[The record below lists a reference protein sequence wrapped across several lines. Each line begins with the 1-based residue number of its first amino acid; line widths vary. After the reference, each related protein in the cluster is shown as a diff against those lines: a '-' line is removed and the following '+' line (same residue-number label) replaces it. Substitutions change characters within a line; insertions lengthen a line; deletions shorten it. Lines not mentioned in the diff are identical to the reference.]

1 MQYAVAVWGAS
12 QNGPSIALRDLISWH
27 NPRSVK
33 RQKESSGCEVPFMK
47 RFCQGCE
54 SFVKS
59 HLFCETFPIFVAL
72 KRDIEKMEKEKT
84 QIQSPKAL
92 AWQRFRKNKLGMA
105 ASFFII
111 VFALLAIFAYCF
123 IPDPTPNANRQL
135 LELSTQKPGFEVDML
150 LVPKEIPNPKQSFF
164 KTLLQ
169 GKPDDYIFI
178 PYDSLKISATQTEV
192 FLFNPEKSGTI
203 RTETYSNQEI
213 TKKNFSSQADAENY
227 ILRNCTKHQKFLL
240 GTDQFGRDFLSRLV
254 LGSRISLTVGFIAVF
269 LSLLIGITVGSLGG
283 FFRGKVDDVVVWF
296 INVVWSIPTLLL
308 VIAITFALGKGIAQV
323 FIAVGLTM
331 WVEVAR
337 IVRGQ
342 ILSIRETTFVEAGKA
357 LGFKNIRI
365 IFKHILP
372 NIINPI
378 IVVSAANFASAILL
392 EAGLSFL
399 GIGVQPPMPS
409 WGSMIKEN
417 YAFIILDAA
426 YLAIL
431 PGIAIMLLVLAFML
445 VGNALRDALDVKN

>member
-1 MQYAVAVWGAS
+1 
-12 QNGPSIALRDLISWH
+12 
-27 NPRSVK
+27 
-33 RQKESSGCEVPFMK
+33 MK
-47 RFCQGCE
+47 NTNKQ
-54 SFVKS
+54 
-59 HLFCETFPIFVAL
+59 
-72 KRDIEKMEKEKT
+72 
-84 QIQSPKAL
+84 QSPSAL
-92 AWQRFRKNKLGMA
+92 AWQRFRKNRLGMVA
-105 ASFFII
+105 MSLII
-111 VFALLAIFAYCF
+111 IEALLALFAYYI

-135 LELSTQKPGFEVDML
+135 LELSTRKPGFEVDML
-150 LVPKEIPNPKQSFF
+150 VLPKEVSPEPVGFF
-164 KTLLQ
+164 ERLFNGRLDDCTYLPFDSIKTF
-169 GKPDDYIFI
+169 DDHTLVY
-178 PYDSLKISATQTEV
+178 
-192 FLFNPEKSGTI
+192 LFNPEHSSSV
-203 RTETYSNQEI
+203 RVQEI
-213 TKKNFSSQADAENY
+213 PNSEIAGV
-227 ILRNCTKHQKFLL
+227 KHQKFLL

-254 LGSRISLTVGFIAVF
+254 LGSRISLIVGFIAVA
-269 LSLLIGITVGSLGG
+269 LSLAIGIFIGSLGG
-283 FFRGKVDDVVVWF
+283 FFRGKVDDVVVWL

-308 VIAITFALGKGIAQV
+308 VIAITFALGKGIGQV

-342 ILSIRETTFVEAGKA
+342 IFSVREMTYVEAGKA
-357 LGFKNIRI
+357 LGFKDIRI
-365 IFKHILP
+365 IMRHILP

-378 IVVSAANFASAILL
+378 IVVSASNFASAILL

-445 VGNALRDALDVKN
+445 VGNALRSAIDNK

>member
-1 MQYAVAVWGAS
+1 M
-12 QNGPSIALRDLISWH
+12 D
-27 NPRSVK
+27 
-33 RQKESSGCEVPFMK
+33 
-47 RFCQGCE
+47 
-54 SFVKS
+54 
-59 HLFCETFPIFVAL
+59 
-72 KRDIEKMEKEKT
+72 EKK
-84 QIQSPKAL
+84 QQSQSPKAL
-92 AWQRFRKNKLGMA
+92 AWKRFRSNKLGML
-105 ASFFII
+105 SCFYVII
-111 VFALLAIFAYCF
+111 WALLALFAYLV
-123 IPDPTPNANRQL
+123 IPDKTPNANRQI
-135 LELSTQKPGFEVDML
+135 LEISTKKPGFEVDML
-150 LVPKEIPNPKQSFF
+150 MVPKETPPEKTSFF
-164 KTLLQ
+164 
-169 GKPDDYIFI
+169 
-178 PYDSLKISATQTEV
+178 E
-192 FLFNPEKSGTI
+192 FLFNGRPDDCIYLPFDSLQINKEKTTVFLYQSGESGTV
-203 RTETYSNQEI
+203 RTEVVENKELLRGGVSTGLTPAGFNSAEE
-213 TKKNFSSQADAENY
+213 ADQY
-227 ILRNCTKHQKFLL
+227 IRSHCVKHRKFLL

-254 LGSRISLTVGFIAVF
+254 LGSRISLTVGFIAVL
-269 LSLLIGITVGSLGG
+269 LSLLIGIVVGSLGG
-283 FFRGKVDDVVVWF
+283 FFRGKVDDAVVWF

-342 ILSIRETTFVEAGKA
+342 ILSIRETTFVEAGRA
-357 LGFKNIRI
+357 LGFKDLRI
-365 IFKHILP
+365 IFRHILP
-372 NIINPI
+372 NILNPI

-445 VGNALRDALDVKN
+445 IGNALREALDVKN

>member
-1 MQYAVAVWGAS
+1 MDS
-12 QNGPSIALRDLISWH
+12 
-27 NPRSVK
+27 K
-33 RQKESSGCEVPFMK
+33 
-47 RFCQGCE
+47 
-54 SFVKS
+54 
-59 HLFCETFPIFVAL
+59 L
-72 KRDIEKMEKEKT
+72 K
-84 QIQSPKAL
+84 QSQSPKAL
-92 AWQRFRKNKLGMA
+92 AWKRFRSNKLGMV
-105 ASFFII
+105 SCGFVILW
-111 VFALLAIFAYCF
+111 ALLALFAYVI
-123 IPDPTPNANRQL
+123 IPDKTPNANRQI
-135 LELSTQKPGFEVDML
+135 LEISTKKPGFEVDML
-150 LVPKEIPNPKQSFF
+150 MMPKETPPAQTPFF
-164 KTLLQ
+164 Q
-169 GKPDDYIFI
+169 
-178 PYDSLKISATQTEV
+178 
-192 FLFNPEKSGTI
+192 FLFNGRPDDCIYMPFDSIRVDAETTTVYLYQAEESQTVRTEIIDNRDLLQAGPSTSSGTLAFALAEEADTYI
-203 RTETYSNQEI
+203 RSH
-213 TKKNFSSQADAENY
+213 
-227 ILRNCTKHQKFLL
+227 CVKHRKFLL

-254 LGSRISLTVGFIAVF
+254 LGSRISLTVGFIAVL
-269 LSLLIGITVGSLGG
+269 LSLMIGIVMGSLGG
-283 FFRGKVDDVVVWF
+283 FFRGKVDDAVVWF

-342 ILSIRETTFVEAGKA
+342 ILSIRETTFVDAGRA
-357 LGFKNIRI
+357 LGFKNLRI

-372 NIINPI
+372 NILNPI

-445 VGNALRDALDVKN
+445 IGNALREALDVKN

>member
-1 MQYAVAVWGAS
+1 ME
-12 QNGPSIALRDLISWH
+12 
-27 NPRSVK
+27 
-33 RQKESSGCEVPFMK
+33 ESTK
-47 RFCQGCE
+47 N
-54 SFVKS
+54 
-59 HLFCETFPIFVAL
+59 T
-72 KRDIEKMEKEKT
+72 
-84 QIQSPKAL
+84 QSPKAL
-92 AWQRFRKNKLGMA
+92 AWKRFRSNKLGML
-105 ASFFII
+105 SCFYVI
-111 VFALLAIFAYCF
+111 VWALLAMFAYLV
-123 IPDPTPNANRQL
+123 IPNKTPNANRQL
-135 LELSTQKPGFEVDML
+135 LEISTKKPGFEVDML
-150 LVPKEIPNPKQSFF
+150 MVPKETPPAKTSFF
-164 KTLLQ
+164 KFLLQ
-169 GKPDDYIFI
+169 GRPDDCTYLPF
-178 PYDSLKISATQTEV
+178 DSLHINKETTTV
-192 FLFNPEKSGTI
+192 FLYQSEESTTVRTEIIENKELVGFGPSTPSSGSGTLG
-203 RTETYSNQEI
+203 
-213 TKKNFSSQADAENY
+213 FSSDNEAEQY
-227 ILRNCTKHQKFLL
+227 IRSHCVKHRIFLL

-254 LGSRISLTVGFIAVF
+254 LGSRISLTVGFIAVL
-269 LSLLIGITVGSLGG
+269 LSLMIGIVVGSLGG
-283 FFRGKVDDVVVWF
+283 FFRGKVDDAVVWF

-342 ILSIRETTFVEAGKA
+342 ILSIRETTFVEAGRA
-357 LGFKNIRI
+357 LGFKNLRI

-372 NIINPI
+372 NILNPI

-445 VGNALRDALDVKN
+445 IGNALREALDVKN

>member
-1 MQYAVAVWGAS
+1 MAKKNNRATSPATVAW
-12 QNGPSIALRDLISWH
+12 R
-27 NPRSVK
+27 
-33 RQKESSGCEVPFMK
+33 
-47 RFCQGCE
+47 
-54 SFVKS
+54 
-59 HLFCETFPIFVAL
+59 
-72 KRDIEKMEKEKT
+72 
-84 QIQSPKAL
+84 
-92 AWQRFRKNKLGMA
+92 RFRKNILGMT
-105 ASFFII
+105 ASVFILAI
-111 VFALLAIFAYCF
+111 AMLAVFAYHI
-123 IPDPTPNANRQL
+123 IPDPTPNANRQM

-150 LVPKEIPNPKQSFF
+150 ILPKENHTPKQGWLR
-164 KTLLQ
+164 TLLS
-169 GKPDDYIFI
+169 GTPDSCTFL
-178 PYDSLKISATQTEV
+178 PYDSLHVEQNHTLV
-192 FLFNPEKSGTI
+192 FLF
-203 RTETYSNQEI
+203 
-213 TKKNFSSQADAENY
+213 DAEKDGQAETRHIANSEIAGTVFDSAEAADTY
-227 ILRNCTKHQKFLL
+227 IRRHCTIHQKFLL
-240 GTDQFGRDFLSRLV
+240 GTDQFGRDFFSRLV
-254 LGSRISLTVGFIAVF
+254 LGCRISLTVGFIAVF
-269 LSLLIGITVGSLGG
+269 LSLIIGISIGSVGG
-283 FFRGKVDDVVVWF
+283 FFRGRIDDAVVWF

-342 ILSIRETTFVEAGKA
+342 ILSIRETTFVEAGRA
-357 LGFKNIRI
+357 LGFKNARI
-365 IFKHILP
+365 IFRHILP

-445 VGNALRDALDVKN
+445 VGNALREALDVKQ

>member
-1 MQYAVAVWGAS
+1 MISCGFVLLWAFL
-12 QNGPSIALRDLISWH
+12 AL
-27 NPRSVK
+27 
-33 RQKESSGCEVPFMK
+33 
-47 RFCQGCE
+47 
-54 SFVKS
+54 
-59 HLFCETFPIFVAL
+59 
-72 KRDIEKMEKEKT
+72 
-84 QIQSPKAL
+84 
-92 AWQRFRKNKLGMA
+92 
-105 ASFFII
+105 
-111 VFALLAIFAYCF
+111 FAYLI
-123 IPDPTPNANRQL
+123 IPDKTPNANRQI
-135 LELSTQKPGFEVDML
+135 LEISTKKPGFEVDML
-150 LVPKEIPNPKQSFF
+150 MLPKENPNPKTPFF
-164 KTLLQ
+164 H
-169 GKPDDYIFI
+169 
-178 PYDSLKISATQTEV
+178 
-192 FLFNPEKSGTI
+192 FLFNGRPDDVIYLPFDSIHVDALVTTVYIYQSEESVST
-203 RTETYSNQEI
+203 RTEIIDNQEL
-213 TKKNFSSQADAENY
+213 TGKTLASAKEADAY
-227 ILRNCTKHQKFLL
+227 IRSQCVKHRKFLL

-254 LGSRISLTVGFIAVF
+254 LGSRISLCVGFIAVL
-269 LSLLIGITVGSLGG
+269 LSLMIGIVMGSLGG
-283 FFRGKVDDVVVWF
+283 FFRGKVDDAVVWF

-342 ILSIRETTFVEAGKA
+342 ILSIRETTFVEAGRA
-357 LGFKNIRI
+357 LGFKDLRI
-365 IFKHILP
+365 IFRHILP
-372 NIINPI
+372 NILNPI

-445 VGNALRDALDVKN
+445 IGNALREALDVKN

>member
-1 MQYAVAVWGAS
+1 MDSKPKQA
-12 QNGPSIALRDLISWH
+12 
-27 NPRSVK
+27 
-33 RQKESSGCEVPFMK
+33 
-47 RFCQGCE
+47 
-54 SFVKS
+54 
-59 HLFCETFPIFVAL
+59 
-72 KRDIEKMEKEKT
+72 
-84 QIQSPKAL
+84 QSPKAL
-92 AWQRFRKNKLGMA
+92 AWKRFRSNKLGMA
-105 ASFFII
+105 SCGFVILW
-111 VFALLAIFAYCF
+111 ALLALFAYLF
-123 IPDPTPNANRQL
+123 IPDKTPNANRQI
-135 LELSTQKPGFEVDML
+135 LEISTKKPGFEVDML
-150 LVPKEIPNPKQSFF
+150 MIPKETQPQKTPFF
-164 KTLLQ
+164 DFLFN
-169 GKPDDYIFI
+169 GRPDDCIYLPF
-178 PYDSLKISATQTEV
+178 DSIRVDKERTTVYLYQGEESSTARTEV
-192 FLFNPEKSGTI
+192 FDNKELLINKDPSIGSGTFDSAEEADTYI
-203 RTETYSNQEI
+203 RSH
-213 TKKNFSSQADAENY
+213 
-227 ILRNCTKHQKFLL
+227 CVKHRKFLL

-254 LGSRISLTVGFIAVF
+254 LGSRISLTVGFIAVL
-269 LSLLIGITVGSLGG
+269 LSLMIGIVMGSLGG
-283 FFRGKVDDVVVWF
+283 FFRGKVDDLVVWF

-342 ILSIRETTFVEAGKA
+342 ILSIRETTFVEAGRA
-357 LGFKNIRI
+357 LGFKNLRI

-372 NIINPI
+372 NILNPI

-445 VGNALRDALDVKN
+445 IGNALREALDVKN

>member
-1 MQYAVAVWGAS
+1 MM
-12 QNGPSIALRDLISWH
+12 NGKPKQA
-27 NPRSVK
+27 
-33 RQKESSGCEVPFMK
+33 
-47 RFCQGCE
+47 
-54 SFVKS
+54 
-59 HLFCETFPIFVAL
+59 
-72 KRDIEKMEKEKT
+72 
-84 QIQSPKAL
+84 QSPKAL
-92 AWQRFRKNKLGMA
+92 AWKRFRSNKLGIVSCGFVLLWALMA
-105 ASFFII
+105 
-111 VFALLAIFAYCF
+111 LFAYLI
-123 IPDPTPNANRQL
+123 IPDKTPNANRQI
-135 LELSTQKPGFEVDML
+135 LEISTKKPGFEVDML
-150 LVPKEIPNPKQSFF
+150 MVPKETPPATTPFF
-164 KTLLQ
+164 K
-169 GKPDDYIFI
+169 
-178 PYDSLKISATQTEV
+178 
-192 FLFNPEKSGTI
+192 FLFNGRLDECIYLPFDSIRVDKESTIVYLYQGEESSSVRTEIVDNRELIKVGPSTGSGTLVSSNGPSTGSGTAGTLISSDGVSTGSTTPAFATVEEADTYI
-203 RTETYSNQEI
+203 RSH
-213 TKKNFSSQADAENY
+213 
-227 ILRNCTKHQKFLL
+227 CVKHRKFLL
-240 GTDQFGRDFLSRLV
+240 GTDQFGRDFFSRLV
-254 LGSRISLTVGFIAVF
+254 LGSRISLTVGFIAVL
-269 LSLLIGITVGSLGG
+269 LSLMIGIVVGSLGG
-283 FFRGKVDDVVVWF
+283 FFRGKVDDAVVWF

-342 ILSIRETTFVEAGKA
+342 ILSIRETTFVEAGRA
-357 LGFKNIRI
+357 LGFRNLRI

-372 NIINPI
+372 NILNPI

-445 VGNALRDALDVKN
+445 IGNALREALDVKN

>member
-1 MQYAVAVWGAS
+1 M
-12 QNGPSIALRDLISWH
+12 D
-27 NPRSVK
+27 
-33 RQKESSGCEVPFMK
+33 
-47 RFCQGCE
+47 
-54 SFVKS
+54 
-59 HLFCETFPIFVAL
+59 
-72 KRDIEKMEKEKT
+72 EKARNT
-84 QIQSPKAL
+84 QSPKAL
-92 AWQRFRKNKLGMA
+92 AWRRFRSNKLGMA
-105 ASFFII
+105 ASFFVLLWAI
-111 VFALLAIFAYCF
+111 VALFAYLI

-135 LELSTQKPGFEVDML
+135 LEISTKKPGFEVDML
-150 LVPKEIPNPKQSFF
+150 MIPKETPPAKTPFF
-164 KTLLQ
+164 KYLLQ
-169 GKPDDYIFI
+169 GRPDDCTYLPF
-178 PYDSLKISATQTEV
+178 DSLHINKETTTV
-192 FLFNPEKSGTI
+192 FLYQAEESSTVRTEIVNNMELKKSGVSTGSTTAAFASAEEADTYI
-203 RTETYSNQEI
+203 RNH
-213 TKKNFSSQADAENY
+213 
-227 ILRNCTKHQKFLL
+227 CVKHRKFLL
-240 GTDQFGRDFLSRLV
+240 GTDQFGRDFLSRLI
-254 LGSRISLTVGFIAVF
+254 LGSRISLTVGFIAVL
-269 LSLLIGITVGSLGG
+269 LSLMIGIVVGSLGG
-283 FFRGKVDDVVVWF
+283 FFRGKVDDAVVWF

-342 ILSIRETTFVEAGKA
+342 ILSIRETTFVEAGRA
-357 LGFKNIRI
+357 LGFKDLRI

-372 NIINPI
+372 NILNPI

-445 VGNALRDALDVKN
+445 IGNALREALDVKN

>member
-1 MQYAVAVWGAS
+1 MTGRPK
-12 QNGPSIALRDLISWH
+12 QN
-27 NPRSVK
+27 
-33 RQKESSGCEVPFMK
+33 
-47 RFCQGCE
+47 
-54 SFVKS
+54 
-59 HLFCETFPIFVAL
+59 
-72 KRDIEKMEKEKT
+72 
-84 QIQSPKAL
+84 QSPKAL
-92 AWQRFRKNKLGMA
+92 AWKRFRSNKLGMVSLGFVILWA
-105 ASFFII
+105 L
-111 VFALLAIFAYCF
+111 FALFAYVI
-123 IPDPTPNANRQL
+123 IPDKTPNANRQI
-135 LELSTQKPGFEVDML
+135 LEISTKKPGFEIDML
-150 LVPKEIPNPKQSFF
+150 MIPKETPPQ
-164 KTLLQ
+164 KTPFLDFLLN
-169 GKPDDYIFI
+169 GRPDDCIYLPF
-178 PYDSLKISATQTEV
+178 DSLKI
-192 FLFNPEKSGTI
+192 EKEKTI
-203 RTETYSNQEI
+203 VYLYQAEESSTTRTEIINNQEL
-213 TKKNFSSQADAENY
+213 TGKAFASASEAENF
-227 ILRNCTKHQKFLL
+227 IKGHCIKHRKFLL

-254 LGSRISLTVGFIAVF
+254 LGSRISLTVGFIAVL
-269 LSLLIGITVGSLGG
+269 LSLVIGIIMGSLGG
-283 FFRGKVDDVVVWF
+283 FFRGKVDDAVVWF

-342 ILSIRETTFVEAGKA
+342 ILSIRETTFVEAGRA
-357 LGFKNIRI
+357 LGFKDLRI
-365 IFKHILP
+365 IFRHILP
-372 NIINPI
+372 NILNPI

-445 VGNALRDALDVKN
+445 IGNALREALDVKN

>member
-1 MQYAVAVWGAS
+1 MDKKKP
-12 QNGPSIALRDLISWH
+12 QN
-27 NPRSVK
+27 
-33 RQKESSGCEVPFMK
+33 
-47 RFCQGCE
+47 
-54 SFVKS
+54 
-59 HLFCETFPIFVAL
+59 
-72 KRDIEKMEKEKT
+72 
-84 QIQSPKAL
+84 QSPKAL
-92 AWQRFRKNKLGMA
+92 AWKRFRNNKLGMV
-105 ASFFII
+105 SCGF
-111 VFALLAIFAYCF
+111 VLLWALLALFAYLV
-123 IPDPTPNANRQL
+123 IPDKTPNANRQI
-135 LELSTQKPGFEVDML
+135 LEISTKKPGFEIDML
-150 LVPKEIPNPKQSFF
+150 MVPKETPPAKTPFF
-164 KTLLQ
+164 QFLFN
-169 GKPDDYIFI
+169 GRPDDCIYLPF
-178 PYDSLKISATQTEV
+178 DSLQIIKETTTVFLYQAEGASSVRTEV
-192 FLFNPEKSGTI
+192 FDNKELLASGVSTGSTTAGFNS
-203 RTETYSNQEI
+203 TEE
-213 TKKNFSSQADAENY
+213 ADNY
-227 ILRNCTKHQKFLL
+227 IRSHCVKHRKFIL

-254 LGSRISLTVGFIAVF
+254 LGSRISLMVGFIAVL
-269 LSLLIGITVGSLGG
+269 LSLMIGIVVGSLGG
-283 FFRGKVDDVVVWF
+283 FFRGKVDDAVVWF

-342 ILSIRETTFVEAGKA
+342 ILSIRETTFVEAGRA
-357 LGFKNIRI
+357 LGFKDLRI
-365 IFKHILP
+365 IFRHILP
-372 NIINPI
+372 NILNPI

-445 VGNALRDALDVKN
+445 IGNALREALDVKN

>member
-1 MQYAVAVWGAS
+1 M
-12 QNGPSIALRDLISWH
+12 NNKPE
-27 NPRSVK
+27 
-33 RQKESSGCEVPFMK
+33 QK
-47 RFCQGCE
+47 
-54 SFVKS
+54 
-59 HLFCETFPIFVAL
+59 
-72 KRDIEKMEKEKT
+72 
-84 QIQSPKAL
+84 QSPKAL
-92 AWQRFRKNKLGMA
+92 AWKRFRSNKLGML
-105 ASFFII
+105 SCFYVII
-111 VFALLAIFAYCF
+111 WALLAMFAYTV
-123 IPDPTPNANRQL
+123 IPDKTPNANRQI
-135 LELSTQKPGFEVDML
+135 LEISTKKPGFEVDML
-150 LVPKEIPNPKQSFF
+150 MIPKETPPAKTSFF
-164 KTLLQ
+164 QFLLN
-169 GKPDDYIFI
+169 GRPDDCIYLPF
-178 PYDSLKISATQTEV
+178 DSIHIEAEQTTVYLYQAEETTTV
-192 FLFNPEKSGTI
+192 
-203 RTETYSNQEI
+203 RTEIIENKELVKDSPATGSGIFKTAEE
-213 TKKNFSSQADAENY
+213 ADNY
-227 ILRNCTKHQKFLL
+227 IRNHCVKHRKFIL

-254 LGSRISLTVGFIAVF
+254 LGSRISLMVGFIAVL
-269 LSLLIGITVGSLGG
+269 LSLMIGIVMGSLGG
-283 FFRGKVDDVVVWF
+283 FFRGKVDDAVVWF

-342 ILSIRETTFVEAGKA
+342 ILSIRETTFVEAGRA
-357 LGFKNIRI
+357 LGFKDLRI

-372 NIINPI
+372 NILNPI

-445 VGNALRDALDVKN
+445 IGNALREALDVKS

>member
-1 MQYAVAVWGAS
+1 MDEQPK
-12 QNGPSIALRDLISWH
+12 QN
-27 NPRSVK
+27 
-33 RQKESSGCEVPFMK
+33 
-47 RFCQGCE
+47 
-54 SFVKS
+54 
-59 HLFCETFPIFVAL
+59 
-72 KRDIEKMEKEKT
+72 
-84 QIQSPKAL
+84 QSPKAL
-92 AWQRFRKNKLGMA
+92 ALKRFRSNKLGMA
-105 ASFFII
+105 SCGF
-111 VFALLAIFAYCF
+111 VLLWALLALFAYLV
-123 IPDPTPNANRQL
+123 IPDKTPNANRQI
-135 LELSTQKPGFEVDML
+135 LEISTKKPGFEVDML
-150 LVPKEIPNPKQSFF
+150 MVPKETPPAKTPFF
-164 KTLLQ
+164 Q
-169 GKPDDYIFI
+169 
-178 PYDSLKISATQTEV
+178 
-192 FLFNPEKSGTI
+192 FLFNGRPDDCIYLPFDSIHVEANATTVYLYQAEESQST
-203 RTETYSNQEI
+203 RTEILDNQEL
-213 TKKNFSSQADAENY
+213 TGKAFASDTEADAY
-227 ILRNCTKHQKFLL
+227 IRSHCVKHRKFLL

-254 LGSRISLTVGFIAVF
+254 LGSRISLTVGFIAVL
-269 LSLLIGITVGSLGG
+269 LSLMIGIVMGSLGG
-283 FFRGKVDDVVVWF
+283 FFRGKVDDAVVWF

-357 LGFKNIRI
+357 LGFKNLRI
-365 IFKHILP
+365 IFRHILP
-372 NIINPI
+372 NILNPI

-445 VGNALRDALDVKN
+445 IGNALREALDVKN

>member
-1 MQYAVAVWGAS
+1 MTS
-12 QNGPSIALRDLISWH
+12 
-27 NPRSVK
+27 
-33 RQKESSGCEVPFMK
+33 
-47 RFCQGCE
+47 
-54 SFVKS
+54 
-59 HLFCETFPIFVAL
+59 
-72 KRDIEKMEKEKT
+72 KT
-84 QIQSPKAL
+84 TQSQSPKAL
-92 AWQRFRKNKLGMA
+92 SWKRFRSNKLGMA
-105 ASFFII
+105 SCFFVI
-111 VFALLAIFAYCF
+111 VWALLALFAYLI
-123 IPDPTPNANRQL
+123 IPDKTPNANRQL
-135 LELSTQKPGFEVDML
+135 LEISTKKPGFEVDML
-150 LVPKEIPNPKQSFF
+150 MIPKETTETKTPFF
-164 KTLLQ
+164 KFFFN
-169 GKPDDYIFI
+169 GRPDNCIYLPF
-178 PYDSLKISATQTEV
+178 DSLYINKEQTTVFLYQSEANSTVRTEV
-192 FLFNPEKSGTI
+192 VDNKYLVMAGISTGSTGSIFASDESADRYI
-203 RTETYSNQEI
+203 RSH
-213 TKKNFSSQADAENY
+213 
-227 ILRNCTKHQKFLL
+227 CVKHRKFLL

-254 LGSRISLTVGFIAVF
+254 LGSRISLTVGFIAVL
-269 LSLLIGITVGSLGG
+269 LSLMIGIVMGSLGG
-283 FFRGKVDDVVVWF
+283 FFRGKVDDAVVWF

-357 LGFKNIRI
+357 LGFNNLRI
-365 IFKHILP
+365 IFRHILP
-372 NIINPI
+372 NILNPI

-445 VGNALRDALDVKN
+445 IGNALREALDVKG

>member
-1 MQYAVAVWGAS
+1 MEMFFGQIFHFFFFQLEIRCELRIFDGA
-12 QNGPSIALRDLISWH
+12 
-27 NPRSVK
+27 
-33 RQKESSGCEVPFMK
+33 KEASSMD
-47 RFCQGCE
+47 
-54 SFVKS
+54 
-59 HLFCETFPIFVAL
+59 ET
-72 KRDIEKMEKEKT
+72 KT
-84 QIQSPKAL
+84 QQPKTPIEEGGISPKAL
-92 AWQRFRKNKLGMA
+92 AWKRFRSNKLGMV
-105 ASFFII
+105 SCGF
-111 VFALLAIFAYCF
+111 VLLWALLALFAYLV
-123 IPDPTPNANRQL
+123 IPDKTPNANRQL
-135 LELSTQKPGFEVDML
+135 LEISTKKPGFEVDML
-150 LVPKEIPNPKQSFF
+150 MVPKETPPA
-164 KTLLQ
+164 KTPFLKFLFE
-169 GKPDDYIFI
+169 GRPDDCIYLPF
-178 PYDSLKISATQTEV
+178 DSIRIEAATTTVYLYQSEESTTVRTEV
-192 FLFNPEKSGTI
+192 IDNKELIQSGVSTGS
-203 RTETYSNQEI
+203 TTATFTSAEE
-213 TKKNFSSQADAENY
+213 ADAY
-227 ILRNCTKHQKFLL
+227 IRSHCVKHRKFLL

-254 LGSRISLTVGFIAVF
+254 LGSRISLTVGFIAVL
-269 LSLLIGITVGSLGG
+269 LSLMIGIIVGSLGG
-283 FFRGKVDDVVVWF
+283 FFRGKVDDAVVWF

-342 ILSIRETTFVEAGKA
+342 ILSIRETTFVEAGRA
-357 LGFKNIRI
+357 LGFKDLRI

-372 NIINPI
+372 NILNPI

-445 VGNALRDALDVKN
+445 IGNALREALDVKN

>member
-1 MQYAVAVWGAS
+1 M
-12 QNGPSIALRDLISWH
+12 D
-27 NPRSVK
+27 
-33 RQKESSGCEVPFMK
+33 
-47 RFCQGCE
+47 
-54 SFVKS
+54 
-59 HLFCETFPIFVAL
+59 
-72 KRDIEKMEKEKT
+72 EKKT
-84 QIQSPKAL
+84 QSQSPKAL
-92 AWQRFRKNKLGMA
+92 AWKRFRSNKLGMV
-105 ASFFII
+105 SCGF
-111 VFALLAIFAYCF
+111 VLLWALLALFAYLV
-123 IPDPTPNANRQL
+123 IPDKTPDANRQL
-135 LELSTQKPGFEVDML
+135 LEISTKKPGFEVDML
-150 LVPKEIPNPKQSFF
+150 MVPKETPPAKTPFF
-164 KTLLQ
+164 KFLFE
-169 GKPDDYIFI
+169 GRPDDCIYLPF
-178 PYDSLKISATQTEV
+178 DSIKVDADQTTVYLYLSEGSTTV
-192 FLFNPEKSGTI
+192 
-203 RTETYSNQEI
+203 RTETIENEDLIKGGVSTGSGAFTSAEE
-213 TKKNFSSQADAENY
+213 ADTY
-227 ILRNCTKHQKFLL
+227 IRSHCVKHRRFLL

-254 LGSRISLTVGFIAVF
+254 LGSRISLTVGFIAVL
-269 LSLLIGITVGSLGG
+269 LSLMIGIVMGSLGG
-283 FFRGKVDDVVVWF
+283 FFRGKVDDAVVWF

-357 LGFKNIRI
+357 LGFKNLRI

-372 NIINPI
+372 NILNPI

-445 VGNALRDALDVKN
+445 IGNALREALDVKN

>member
-1 MQYAVAVWGAS
+1 MKRGTTHIKLLSEQRDLFDQRLVCL
-12 QNGPSIALRDLISWH
+12 QIEIKLTENGFHIDIFGFLAREHAAAGFLLFQKHCFVIRAKHLCRCLNMFFICFRSRIKRCDLRDRLVKLLRRAAYQIGIQPSRGDGRCALRLETAQKLCRVIRRHFVHERGFLQGSGCGIAFFGIAL
-27 NPRSVK
+27 
-33 RQKESSGCEVPFMK
+33 
-47 RFCQGCE
+47 
-54 SFVKS
+54 
-59 HLFCETFPIFVAL
+59 HLC
-72 KRDIEKMEKEKT
+72 
-84 QIQSPKAL
+84 
-92 AWQRFRKNKLGMA
+92 
-105 ASFFII
+105 
-111 VFALLAIFAYCF
+111 
-123 IPDPTPNANRQL
+123 
-135 LELSTQKPGFEVDML
+135 
-150 LVPKEIPNPKQSFF
+150 
-164 KTLLQ
+164 
-169 GKPDDYIFI
+169 
-178 PYDSLKISATQTEV
+178 
-192 FLFNPEKSGTI
+192 
-203 RTETYSNQEI
+203 
-213 TKKNFSSQADAENY
+213 
-227 ILRNCTKHQKFLL
+227 
-240 GTDQFGRDFLSRLV
+240 LSRLV

-269 LSLLIGITVGSLGG
+269 LSLLIGITIGSLGG

>member
-1 MQYAVAVWGAS
+1 MRIFDDSNERFV
-12 QNGPSIALRDLISWH
+12 
-27 NPRSVK
+27 
-33 RQKESSGCEVPFMK
+33 MK
-47 RFCQGCE
+47 GKLNQ
-54 SFVKS
+54 V
-59 HLFCETFPIFVAL
+59 
-72 KRDIEKMEKEKT
+72 
-84 QIQSPKAL
+84 QSPKAL
-92 AWQRFRKNKLGMA
+92 AWKRFCSNKLGMG
-105 ASFFII
+105 SCGFVILW
-111 VFALLAIFAYCF
+111 ALLALFAYII
-123 IPDPTPNANRQL
+123 IPDKTPNANRQI
-135 LELSTQKPGFEVDML
+135 LEISTKKPGFEIDML
-150 LVPKEIPNPKQSFF
+150 MIPKETPPQRTSFV
-164 KTLLQ
+164 Q
-169 GKPDDYIFI
+169 
-178 PYDSLKISATQTEV
+178 
-192 FLFNPEKSGTI
+192 FLFNGRPDDCIYLPFDSIHIDKETTTVFLYQAEGTQTI
-203 RTETYSNQEI
+203 RTKIIDNNEFMCADPSASSGVFASAEEADTYIRSHC
-213 TKKNFSSQADAENY
+213 
-227 ILRNCTKHQKFLL
+227 LKHRKFLL

-254 LGSRISLTVGFIAVF
+254 LGSRISLTVGFIAVL
-269 LSLLIGITVGSLGG
+269 LSLMIGIVMGSLGG
-283 FFRGKVDDVVVWF
+283 FFRGKVDDAVVWF

-342 ILSIRETTFVEAGKA
+342 ILSIRETTFVEAGRA
-357 LGFKNIRI
+357 LGFKNLRI

-372 NIINPI
+372 NILNPI

-426 YLAIL
+426 FLAIL

-445 VGNALRDALDVKN
+445 IGNALREALDVKN

>member
-1 MQYAVAVWGAS
+1 
-12 QNGPSIALRDLISWH
+12 
-27 NPRSVK
+27 
-33 RQKESSGCEVPFMK
+33 MK
-47 RFCQGCE
+47 GKPKQE
-54 SFVKS
+54 
-59 HLFCETFPIFVAL
+59 
-72 KRDIEKMEKEKT
+72 
-84 QIQSPKAL
+84 QSPKAL
-92 AWQRFRKNKLGMA
+92 AWKRFRSNKLGMV
-105 ASFFII
+105 SCGFVILW
-111 VFALLAIFAYCF
+111 ALVALFAYLI
-123 IPDPTPNANRQL
+123 IPDKTPNANRQI
-135 LELSTQKPGFEVDML
+135 LEISTKKPGFEVDML
-150 LVPKEIPNPKQSFF
+150 MVPKETPPAKTPFF
-164 KTLLQ
+164 K
-169 GKPDDYIFI
+169 
-178 PYDSLKISATQTEV
+178 
-192 FLFNPEKSGTI
+192 FLFNGRPDDCIYLPFDSIRVDKETTTVYLYQSGESTTVRAEVIDNIQLIKSGPSTL
-203 RTETYSNQEI
+203 RQAQGSGALSFTSDEEAETYIRSH
-213 TKKNFSSQADAENY
+213 
-227 ILRNCTKHQKFLL
+227 CVKHRKFLL

-254 LGSRISLTVGFIAVF
+254 LGSRISLTVGFIAVL
-269 LSLLIGITVGSLGG
+269 LSLMIGIVMGSLGG
-283 FFRGKVDDVVVWF
+283 FFRGKVDDAVVWF

-342 ILSIRETTFVEAGKA
+342 ILSIRETTFVEAGRA
-357 LGFKNIRI
+357 LGFKNLRI

-372 NIINPI
+372 NILNPI

-445 VGNALRDALDVKN
+445 IGNALREALDVKN

>member
-1 MQYAVAVWGAS
+1 MDGKPT
-12 QNGPSIALRDLISWH
+12 QN
-27 NPRSVK
+27 
-33 RQKESSGCEVPFMK
+33 
-47 RFCQGCE
+47 
-54 SFVKS
+54 
-59 HLFCETFPIFVAL
+59 
-72 KRDIEKMEKEKT
+72 
-84 QIQSPKAL
+84 QSPKAL
-92 AWQRFRKNKLGMA
+92 AWKRFRSNKLGMV
-105 ASFFII
+105 SLGFVILW
-111 VFALLAIFAYCF
+111 ALLALFAYVI
-123 IPDPTPNANRQL
+123 IPDKTPNANRQI
-135 LELSTQKPGFEVDML
+135 LEISTKKPGFEVDML
-150 LVPKEIPNPKQSFF
+150 MVPKETPPAKTSFLDF
-164 KTLLQ
+164 LLN
-169 GKPDDYIFI
+169 GRPDDCIYLPF
-178 PYDSLKISATQTEV
+178 DSLHINKETTTVYLYQAE
-192 FLFNPEKSGTI
+192 GTSSV
-203 RTETYSNQEI
+203 RTETVDNKELLASGPS
-213 TKKNFSSQADAENY
+213 TLRQAQGSGALVFTTNEGADTY
-227 ILRNCTKHQKFLL
+227 IRSHCVKHRKFLL

-254 LGSRISLTVGFIAVF
+254 LGSRISLTVGFIAVL
-269 LSLLIGITVGSLGG
+269 LSLMIGIVMGSLGG
-283 FFRGKVDDVVVWF
+283 FFRGKVDDAVVWF

-342 ILSIRETTFVEAGKA
+342 ILSIRETTFVEAGRA
-357 LGFKNIRI
+357 LGFKDLRI
-365 IFKHILP
+365 IFRHILP
-372 NIINPI
+372 NILNPI

-445 VGNALRDALDVKN
+445 IGNALREALDVKN

>member
-1 MQYAVAVWGAS
+1 MDEQPK
-12 QNGPSIALRDLISWH
+12 QN
-27 NPRSVK
+27 
-33 RQKESSGCEVPFMK
+33 
-47 RFCQGCE
+47 
-54 SFVKS
+54 
-59 HLFCETFPIFVAL
+59 
-72 KRDIEKMEKEKT
+72 
-84 QIQSPKAL
+84 QSPKAL
-92 AWQRFRKNKLGMA
+92 AWKRFRSNKLGMA
-105 ASFFII
+105 SCGF
-111 VFALLAIFAYCF
+111 VLLWALLALFAYLV
-123 IPDPTPNANRQL
+123 IPDKTPNANRQI
-135 LELSTQKPGFEVDML
+135 LEISTKKPSFEVDML
-150 LVPKEIPNPKQSFF
+150 MVPKETPPAKTPFF
-164 KTLLQ
+164 Q
-169 GKPDDYIFI
+169 
-178 PYDSLKISATQTEV
+178 
-192 FLFNPEKSGTI
+192 FLFNGRPDDCIYLPFDSLRVDATATTVYLYQAEESQST
-203 RTETYSNQEI
+203 RTEILDNQEL
-213 TKKNFSSQADAENY
+213 TAKAFATAAEADTY
-227 ILRNCTKHQKFLL
+227 IRSHCVKHRKFLL

-254 LGSRISLTVGFIAVF
+254 LGSRISLTVGFIAVL
-269 LSLLIGITVGSLGG
+269 LSLMIGIVMGSLGG
-283 FFRGKVDDVVVWF
+283 FFRGKVDDAVVWF

-357 LGFKNIRI
+357 LGFKNLRI
-365 IFKHILP
+365 IFRHILP
-372 NIINPI
+372 NILNPI

-445 VGNALRDALDVKN
+445 IGNALREALDVKN

>member
-1 MQYAVAVWGAS
+1 MEGKQT
-12 QNGPSIALRDLISWH
+12 QN
-27 NPRSVK
+27 
-33 RQKESSGCEVPFMK
+33 
-47 RFCQGCE
+47 
-54 SFVKS
+54 
-59 HLFCETFPIFVAL
+59 
-72 KRDIEKMEKEKT
+72 
-84 QIQSPKAL
+84 QSPKAL
-92 AWQRFRKNKLGMA
+92 AWKRFRSNKLGMV
-105 ASFFII
+105 SCGF
-111 VFALLAIFAYCF
+111 VLLWALLALFAYLI
-123 IPDPTPNANRQL
+123 IPDKTPNANRQI
-135 LELSTQKPGFEVDML
+135 LEISTKKPGFEVDML
-150 LVPKEIPNPKQSFF
+150 MIPKETPPQKTPFFSFLLNGRPDDCIYLPFDSIHVDKEKTTVYLYQSEESLSVRTDIIDNKELTNQSFVSSSEAD
-164 KTLLQ
+164 K
-169 GKPDDYIFI
+169 YIR
-178 PYDSLKISATQTEV
+178 SHCV
-192 FLFNPEKSGTI
+192 
-203 RTETYSNQEI
+203 
-213 TKKNFSSQADAENY
+213 
-227 ILRNCTKHQKFLL
+227 KHRKFLL

-254 LGSRISLTVGFIAVF
+254 LGSRISLTVGFIAVL
-269 LSLLIGITVGSLGG
+269 LSLMIGIVMGSLGG
-283 FFRGKVDDVVVWF
+283 FFRGKVDDAVVWF

-342 ILSIRETTFVEAGKA
+342 ILSIRETTFVEAGRA
-357 LGFKNIRI
+357 LGFRNLRI

-372 NIINPI
+372 NILNPI

-445 VGNALRDALDVKN
+445 IGNALREALDVKN

>member
-1 MQYAVAVWGAS
+1 MGEIRIFDGA
-12 QNGPSIALRDLISWH
+12 
-27 NPRSVK
+27 K
-33 RQKESSGCEVPFMK
+33 RGSRME
-47 RFCQGCE
+47 
-54 SFVKS
+54 
-59 HLFCETFPIFVAL
+59 
-72 KRDIEKMEKEKT
+72 EKKT
-84 QIQSPKAL
+84 QDQSPKAL
-92 AWQRFRKNKLGMA
+92 AWKRFRSNKLGMV
-105 ASFFII
+105 SCGF
-111 VFALLAIFAYCF
+111 VLLWALLALFAYLV
-123 IPDPTPNANRQL
+123 ILDKTPNANRQL
-135 LELSTQKPGFEVDML
+135 LEISTKKPGFEVDML
-150 LVPKEIPNPKQSFF
+150 MVPKETPPTKTPFF
-164 KTLLQ
+164 Q
-169 GKPDDYIFI
+169 
-178 PYDSLKISATQTEV
+178 
-192 FLFNPEKSGTI
+192 FLFNGRPDDCIYLPFDSLYINKETTTVFLYQSEESTTVRTEIIDNKELLKGGVSTGSGTAAFASSEEADTYI
-203 RTETYSNQEI
+203 RNH
-213 TKKNFSSQADAENY
+213 
-227 ILRNCTKHQKFLL
+227 CVKHRKFLL

-254 LGSRISLTVGFIAVF
+254 LGSRISLTVGFIAVL
-269 LSLLIGITVGSLGG
+269 LSLMIGIVMGSLGG
-283 FFRGKVDDVVVWF
+283 FFRGKVDDAVVWF

-357 LGFKNIRI
+357 LGFKNLRI
-365 IFKHILP
+365 IFQHILP
-372 NIINPI
+372 NILNPI

-445 VGNALRDALDVKN
+445 IGNALREALDVKN

>member
-1 MQYAVAVWGAS
+1 M
-12 QNGPSIALRDLISWH
+12 D
-27 NPRSVK
+27 
-33 RQKESSGCEVPFMK
+33 
-47 RFCQGCE
+47 
-54 SFVKS
+54 
-59 HLFCETFPIFVAL
+59 
-72 KRDIEKMEKEKT
+72 EKK
-84 QIQSPKAL
+84 QQSQSPKAL
-92 AWQRFRKNKLGMA
+92 AWKRFRSNKLGML
-105 ASFFII
+105 SCFYVII
-111 VFALLAIFAYCF
+111 WALLALFAYLV
-123 IPDPTPNANRQL
+123 IPDKTPNANRQI
-135 LELSTQKPGFEVDML
+135 LEISTKKPGFEVDML
-150 LVPKEIPNPKQSFF
+150 MVPKETPPEKTPFF
-164 KTLLQ
+164 R
-169 GKPDDYIFI
+169 
-178 PYDSLKISATQTEV
+178 
-192 FLFNPEKSGTI
+192 FLFNGRPDDCIYLPFDSLHINKETTTVFLYQSGESGSV
-203 RTETYSNQEI
+203 RTEVVENKELLRGGVSTGSTPAGFNSAEEANQ
-213 TKKNFSSQADAENY
+213 Y
-227 ILRNCTKHQKFLL
+227 IRSHCVKHRKFLL

-254 LGSRISLTVGFIAVF
+254 LGSRISLTVGFIAVL
-269 LSLLIGITVGSLGG
+269 LSLMIGIVVGSLGG
-283 FFRGKVDDVVVWF
+283 FFRGKVDDAMVWF

-357 LGFKNIRI
+357 LGFKDLRI

-372 NIINPI
+372 NILNPI

-445 VGNALRDALDVKN
+445 IGNALREALDVKN

>member
-1 MQYAVAVWGAS
+1 M
-12 QNGPSIALRDLISWH
+12 D
-27 NPRSVK
+27 
-33 RQKESSGCEVPFMK
+33 
-47 RFCQGCE
+47 
-54 SFVKS
+54 
-59 HLFCETFPIFVAL
+59 
-72 KRDIEKMEKEKT
+72 EKKT
-84 QIQSPKAL
+84 QNQSPKAL
-92 AWQRFRKNKLGMA
+92 AWKRFRSNKLGMV
-105 ASFFII
+105 SCGF
-111 VFALLAIFAYCF
+111 VLLWALLALFAYLI
-123 IPDPTPNANRQL
+123 IPDKTPNANRQI
-135 LELSTQKPGFEVDML
+135 LEISTKKPGFEVDML
-150 LVPKEIPNPKQSFF
+150 MVPKETPPATTSFF
-164 KTLLQ
+164 KFLFE
-169 GKPDDYIFI
+169 GRPDDCIYLPF
-178 PYDSLKISATQTEV
+178 DSIHVDAYQTIVYLYQAEESTTV
-192 FLFNPEKSGTI
+192 
-203 RTETYSNQEI
+203 RTEIIENKELIKGGVIKDGPSTSSGALAFTSDKEADTYI
-213 TKKNFSSQADAENY
+213 
-227 ILRNCTKHQKFLL
+227 RNHCVKHRKFLL

-254 LGSRISLTVGFIAVF
+254 LGSRISLTVGFIAVL
-269 LSLLIGITVGSLGG
+269 LSLMIGIVMGSLGG
-283 FFRGKVDDVVVWF
+283 FFRGKVDDTVVWF

-342 ILSIRETTFVEAGKA
+342 ILSIRETTFVEAGRA
-357 LGFKNIRI
+357 LGFKDLRI
-365 IFKHILP
+365 IFRHILP
-372 NIINPI
+372 NILNPI

-445 VGNALRDALDVKN
+445 IGNALREALDVKN

>member
-1 MQYAVAVWGAS
+1 
-12 QNGPSIALRDLISWH
+12 
-27 NPRSVK
+27 
-33 RQKESSGCEVPFMK
+33 MK
-47 RFCQGCE
+47 GRPKQE
-54 SFVKS
+54 
-59 HLFCETFPIFVAL
+59 
-72 KRDIEKMEKEKT
+72 
-84 QIQSPKAL
+84 QSPKAL
-92 AWQRFRKNKLGMA
+92 AWKRFRSNKLGMV
-105 ASFFII
+105 SCGF
-111 VFALLAIFAYCF
+111 VLLWALMALFAYLI
-123 IPDPTPNANRQL
+123 IPDKTPNANRQI
-135 LELSTQKPGFEVDML
+135 LEISTKKPGFEVDML
-150 LVPKEIPNPKQSFF
+150 MIPKETQPQKTPFF
-164 KTLLQ
+164 
-169 GKPDDYIFI
+169 
-178 PYDSLKISATQTEV
+178 E
-192 FLFNPEKSGTI
+192 FLFNGRPDDCIYLPFDSIHVDANQTIVYLFQSEESLTVRTEIIDNRDFIQVGPSTGSGTFAFDSAEEADTYI
-203 RTETYSNQEI
+203 RSH
-213 TKKNFSSQADAENY
+213 
-227 ILRNCTKHQKFLL
+227 CVKHRKFLL

-254 LGSRISLTVGFIAVF
+254 LGSRISLTVGFIAVL
-269 LSLLIGITVGSLGG
+269 LSLMIGIVMGSLGG
-283 FFRGKVDDVVVWF
+283 FFRGKVDDAVVWF

-357 LGFKNIRI
+357 LGFRNLRI

-372 NIINPI
+372 NILNPI

-445 VGNALRDALDVKN
+445 IGNALREALDVKN

>member
-1 MQYAVAVWGAS
+1 M
-12 QNGPSIALRDLISWH
+12 D
-27 NPRSVK
+27 
-33 RQKESSGCEVPFMK
+33 
-47 RFCQGCE
+47 
-54 SFVKS
+54 
-59 HLFCETFPIFVAL
+59 
-72 KRDIEKMEKEKT
+72 EKAKNT
-84 QIQSPKAL
+84 QSPKAL
-92 AWQRFRKNKLGMA
+92 AWGRFRSNKLGMA
-105 ASFFII
+105 ALFF
-111 VFALLAIFAYCF
+111 VLLWAFVALFAYLI
-123 IPDPTPNANRQL
+123 IPDQTPNANRQL
-135 LELSTQKPGFEVDML
+135 LEISTKKPGFEVDML
-150 LVPKEIPNPKQSFF
+150 MIPKETPPARTPFLKF
-164 KTLLQ
+164 LLQ
-169 GKPDDYIFI
+169 GRPDDCTYLPF
-178 PYDSLKISATQTEV
+178 DSLQINKEQTTVFLYQAESGGTPRIEIIDNKELVMFGASTGSATLTFTSAE
-192 FLFNPEKSGTI
+192 EADTYI
-203 RTETYSNQEI
+203 RNH
-213 TKKNFSSQADAENY
+213 
-227 ILRNCTKHQKFLL
+227 CVKHRKFLL

-254 LGSRISLTVGFIAVF
+254 LGSRISLTVGFIAVL
-269 LSLLIGITVGSLGG
+269 LSLMIGIVVGSLGG
-283 FFRGKVDDVVVWF
+283 FFRGKVDDAVVWF

-342 ILSIRETTFVEAGKA
+342 ILSIRETTFVEAGRA
-357 LGFKNIRI
+357 LGFKDLRI

-372 NIINPI
+372 NILNPI

-445 VGNALRDALDVKN
+445 IGNALREALDVKN